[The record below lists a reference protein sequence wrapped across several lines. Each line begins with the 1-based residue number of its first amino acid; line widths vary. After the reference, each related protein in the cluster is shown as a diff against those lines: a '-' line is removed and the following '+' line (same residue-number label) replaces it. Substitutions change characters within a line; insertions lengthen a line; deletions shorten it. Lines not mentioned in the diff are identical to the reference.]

1 MKPWF
6 FAASIETVITLLI
19 FVGLSVLSTWIKN
32 RNAGKSADD
41 LPPPPLIPRRGQ
53 PNRPAQPARGQKPA
67 SWEEEL
73 RRLLEGE
80 SPAAPPPQPI
90 LVERRAPEPP
100 PLRPTPVAQ
109 RPSPFTASR
118 RAVAEE
124 EESAEGGGL
133 AVDMPTLSQAAST
146 QAYASQIDDRAGK
159 RLRQGGAFA
168 AANASHVRA
177 SQLHELTAAR
187 MRHVTEQ
194 TPSMMAVK
202 TRDRHGAEGVR
213 VGAMLRNRA
222 TIRTAIVASIVL
234 GQPKATEF

>member
-1 MKPWF
+1 MKTWF
-6 FAASIETVITLLI
+6 FADGVSTLITLVV
-19 FVGLSVLSTWIKN
+19 FVAISALSSWLKN
-32 RNAGKSADD
+32 RNAEKSADE

-53 PNRPAQPARGQKPA
+53 TNRPSPPAREQKPV

-90 LVERRAPEPP
+90 IIERRAPEPP
-100 PLRPTPVAQ
+100 PLRHPVAEPPPTLAA
-109 RPSPFTASR
+109 RR
-118 RAVAEE
+118 RAAAEE
-124 EESAEGGGL
+124 EESGEGGGL

-146 QAYASQIDDRAGK
+146 QAYAAQVDERAGK

-187 MRHVTEQ
+187 MRRVSEQ
-194 TPSMMAVK
+194 TPAMMAVT
-202 TRDRHGAEGVR
+202 TRVSRTTEGVR
-213 VGAMLRNRA
+213 VSAMLRHPESV
-222 TIRTAIVASIVL
+222 RTAIVASIVL
-234 GQPKATEF
+234 SQPKATEF

>member
-6 FAASIETVITLLI
+6 FADGVSTLITLVVYVAI
-19 FVGLSVLSTWIKN
+19 SALSSWLKN
-32 RNAGKSADD
+32 RNAEKSADE

-53 PNRPAQPARGQKPA
+53 PNRPSPPAREQKPV

-90 LVERRAPEPP
+90 IIERRAPEPP
-100 PLRPTPVAQ
+100 PLRPVTQTPPRLA
-109 RPSPFTASR
+109 AGR

-124 EESAEGGGL
+124 EQSAEGGGL

-146 QAYASQIDDRAGK
+146 QAYAAQVDERAGK

-187 MRHVTEQ
+187 MRRVSEQ
-194 TPSMMAVK
+194 TPAMMAVT
-202 TRDRHGAEGVR
+202 TRVSRTTEGVR
-213 VGAMLRNRA
+213 VSAMLRHPESV
-222 TIRTAIVASIVL
+222 RTAIVASIVL
-234 GQPKATEF
+234 SQPKATEF